1 MLTRRVV
8 LGAAL
13 GAATLPAA
21 TQAQAAA
28 YARFRID
35 VSRFRAN
42 GAGGYADTVRAN
54 LDAAMRRHFAGRIG
68 GRGPELVVRITQ
80 VQLTAFAG
88 SGGGGRKFSSGGG
101 GTDYMEGDALVLSGR
116 TVVRQHPQLL
126 ALPPS
131 GAAWYLA
138 DNELR
143 RTAHLCDVY
152 AQWLARAL

>member
-1 MLTRRVV
+1 MLTRRIL
-8 LGAAL
+8 LGAAFAA
-13 GAATLPAA
+13 AATSVS
-21 TQAQAAA
+21 QAQAAA
-28 YARFRID
+28 YSRIRID

-54 LDAAMRRHFAGRIG
+54 LERAMRRHFAGRIG
-68 GRGPELVVRITQ
+68 GRGPELVVRINQ

-88 SGGGGRKFSSGGG
+88 SGGGRKFSSGGG

-116 TVVRQHPQLL
+116 TVVKQHPQLL

-131 GAAWYLA
+131 GAAWYLE